1 LGNSRSYENHQISGS
16 TLFESLEKAQTLAKA
31 VEALL
36 ASASNM
42 EMFYGIKPTSMVFFF
57 IGFHH
62 EK

>member
-36 ASASNM
+36 APASKM
-42 EMFYGIKPTSMVFFF
+42 EMFCGIKPTSMVFFYR
-57 IGFHH
+57 ISP
-62 EK
+62 